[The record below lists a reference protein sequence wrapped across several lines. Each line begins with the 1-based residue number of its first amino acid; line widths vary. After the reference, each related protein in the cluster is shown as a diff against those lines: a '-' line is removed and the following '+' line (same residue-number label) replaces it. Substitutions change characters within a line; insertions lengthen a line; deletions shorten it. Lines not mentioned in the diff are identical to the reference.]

1 MRILTE
7 EQSSNRSQEND
18 EKSRYRENIRRVFE
32 KDLRAGNSLI
42 EQFKNIRGII
52 KAHNEST
59 NQESRYTYRGLS
71 SDIQSQFL
79 STESERSEDSS
90 LRDLTFDINDASTPI
105 STWISPRRTRST
117 VNADKISGSR
127 KYLYLELD
135 RNNKARTV
143 EEKNKEIKEE
153 EEDEWFLKKNW

>member
-7 EQSSNRSQEND
+7 EQFSNRSQEND

-42 EQFKNIRGII
+42 EQFKNIRGSI

-71 SDIQSQFL
+71 NDIQSQFL

-105 STWISPRRTRST
+105 STRISPRRTRST
-117 VNADKISGSR
+117 VSADKISGSR

-135 RNNKARTV
+135 GNNKARTV
-143 EEKNKEIKEE
+143 EEKT
-153 EEDEWFLKKNW
+153 KKLRRKKRMSDF

>member
-7 EQSSNRSQEND
+7 EQFSNRSQEN
-18 EKSRYRENIRRVFE
+18 EENIRRVFE

-42 EQFKNIRGII
+42 EQFKNIRGSI

-71 SDIQSQFL
+71 NDIQSQFL

-105 STWISPRRTRST
+105 STRISPRRTRST
-117 VNADKISGSR
+117 VSADKISGSR

-135 RNNKARTV
+135 GNNKARTV
-143 EEKNKEIKEE
+143 EEKT
-153 EEDEWFLKKNW
+153 KKLRRKKRMSDF